1 MKKKIKI
8 LITFIL
14 VISFL
19 IAFNNKVNAAMEI
32 KDGATGY
39 KVSNPPNNAFSMCYD
54 LRNPTSTLA
63 KNTLDP
69 HLTLSADWAS
79 MLYLG
84 LSGYGDVTSTN
95 DKQTTTNKSGV
106 KHKNVTSQCYPLM
119 SSVVEDNVGSSTG
132 KIIDKMNTKYVDKL
146 KSSGPNKG
154 LGYEELKFF
163 NNFGPSFNN
172 VYYYR
177 YGYISQGLSSGNN
190 TWGWMNARPVIWN

>member
-1 MKKKIKI
+1 MKKKIKN

-39 KVSNPPNNAFSMCYD
+39 KVSDPANNAFSMCYD

-106 KHKNVTSQCYPLM
+106 VHAPKTSSCYPLM

-146 KSSGPNKG
+146 KKSEPNKG

-163 NNFGPSFNN
+163 NNFGTSFYN

-177 YGYISQGLSSGNN
+177 IGYSNQSLTSGSNA
-190 TWGWMNARPVIWN
+190 WGWMNARPVIWN

>member
-32 KDGATGY
+32 KEGATGY
-39 KVSNPPNNAFSMCYD
+39 KVSDPVNNAFNMCYD

-106 KHKNVTSQCYPLM
+106 VHKFKTGQCYPLM
-119 SSVVEDNVGSSTG
+119 SSIVEDNVGSNTG
-132 KIIDKMNTKYVDKL
+132 KIVDKMNTKYVDKL
-146 KSSGPNKG
+146 KSSGTNNG

-163 NNFGPSFNN
+163 NSFVGFYSN
-172 VYYYR
+172 VYFYR
-177 YGYISQGLSSGNN
+177 IGYSSNAVSGNA
-190 TWGWMNARPVIWN
+190 WGWLNARPVIWN

>member
-39 KVSNPPNNAFSMCYD
+39 TTSLDNAYQYCYD

-63 KNTLDP
+63 KNSLDP
-69 HLTLSADWAS
+69 HLTLSADWSS
-79 MLYLG
+79 MVYLG

-106 KHKNVTSQCYPLM
+106 VHGYKTNNCYPLM
-119 SSVVEDNVGSSTG
+119 SSVLEDNVGNSTG

-146 KSSGPNKG
+146 KKSGPNKG
-154 LGYEELKFF
+154 LGYEELSFFTKFSGF
-163 NNFGPSFNN
+163 YNDIYW
-172 VYYYR
+172 VK
-177 YGYISQGLSSGNN
+177 YGAIPGSVSGN
-190 TWGWMNARPVIWN
+190 TWGWLNARPVIWN

>member
-39 KVSNPPNNAFSMCYD
+39 KVSDPANNAFSMCYD

-106 KHKNVTSQCYPLM
+106 VHGIKSQCYPLM
-119 SSVVEDNVGSSTG
+119 SSIVEDNVGSNTG
-132 KIIDKMNTKYVDKL
+132 KIVDKMNTKYVDKL
-146 KSSGPNKG
+146 KKSGPNKG

-163 NNFGPSFNN
+163 NSFVGFYSN
-172 VYYYR
+172 VYFYR
-177 YGYISQGLSSGNN
+177 NGYISNAVSGNA
-190 TWGWMNARPVIWN
+190 WGWLNARPVIWN

>member
-32 KDGATGY
+32 KDGVTGY
-39 KVSNPPNNAFSMCYD
+39 TVSDPVNNAFSMCYD

-84 LSGYGDVTSTN
+84 LSGYGDVTLTS

-106 KHKNVTSQCYPLM
+106 IYRNTARACYPLM

-132 KIIDKMNTKYVDKL
+132 KIVDKMNTKYVDKL
-146 KSSGPNKG
+146 KKSGSNKG
-154 LGYEELKFF
+154 LGYEELSFF
-163 NNFGPSFNN
+163 NSFSGFYN

-177 YGYISQGLSSGNN
+177 NGYNNQSLTSGGNS
-190 TWGWMNARPVIWN
+190 WGYMNARPVIWN